1 MAWNFILA
9 YIVVTEVVLFAWI
22 WWSCFTCDESDS
34 LTSKLN
40 LSEVSPIRKFLFY
53 LIMNTLMFIAAPIA
67 VPVMGYFLVKC
78 VREEFA
84 ENQKLFRMFKEL
96 LLDPLHPSNMPEEL
110 GQHIEE
116 HLPAATAMGFESLGD
131 YWLKDEPYNSK
142 GRILLSADQLAFA
155 EIAVSLGTYYCE
167 AISFLEDGSMIGTAN
182 VESAGS
188 LSHFEEKGWYAN
200 IIGKADMLQ
209 TLESHYKFLQEISQR
224 TNQPPR
230 KISREN
236 WKAYYQY
243 HNQKYGQAR
252 FELGETDTAPEKC
265 EFPIEPMTTT
275 AEELTTVS

>member
-9 YIVVTEVVLFAWI
+9 YIVVTEVILFTWI
-22 WWSCFTCDESDS
+22 WWSCFTCDESDLLS
-34 LTSKLN
+34 SNLD
-40 LSEVSPIRKFLFY
+40 LSEVSPLRKFFCY
-53 LIMNTLMFIAAPIA
+53 LIMNALMFIAAPFA
-67 VPVMGYFLVKC
+67 VPIMGYFLVKC
-78 VREEFA
+78 VRKDFE

-142 GRILLSADQLAFA
+142 ARILLSADQLSFA
-155 EIAVSLGTYYCE
+155 EIGVSLDTYYCE
-167 AISFLEDGSMIGTAN
+167 VISFLEDGSMIGTAN
-182 VESAGS
+182 VESTDN
-188 LSHFEEKGWYAN
+188 LRHFEEKGWYAKL
-200 IIGKADMLQ
+200 IGKADMLQ
-209 TLESHYKFLQEISQR
+209 TLESHYEFLQEISQR

-243 HNQKYGQAR
+243 HNQKYGQVR
-252 FELGETDTAPEKC
+252 FEAGETDTPPVKC
-265 EFPIEPMTTT
+265 EFPDEPTTT
-275 AEELTTVS
+275 AATELTTVS